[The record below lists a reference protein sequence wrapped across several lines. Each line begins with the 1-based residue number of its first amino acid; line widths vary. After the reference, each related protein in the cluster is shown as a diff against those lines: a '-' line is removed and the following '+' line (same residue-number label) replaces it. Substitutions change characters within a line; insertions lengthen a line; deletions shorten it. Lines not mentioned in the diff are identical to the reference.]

1 MDVQGADSAAMKNKK
16 ELPLGILFRPRDSW
30 VAWILLIAALV
41 VTVILWQV
49 SIRLVEDRTQ
59 AQFKTQSLQLKTAID
74 QRLLNYQ
81 QVLAGSGGLFAVAGE
96 VSRDEWG
103 EYIDNV
109 DINRYYPGIQGI
121 GYVKRV
127 GVREMA
133 DHIASTRRDGI
144 LNYLVTPL
152 GNGPDYY
159 PVFYLEPGTSRN
171 RKALGYDAFSDPV
184 HRDAMETA
192 RDHARPKVTGKVVLI
207 QEEVAEDQ
215 ASFLMYYPLYEGG
228 AVPETVAERRMLLSG
243 YVFSAFRMNTLLDG
257 IVGLISPFLDVKIY
271 DNGTISRNNL
281 MYGSNLGSLD
291 NEFSFEMSQTI
302 SHGGRDWLLQTR
314 STPAFD
320 YLAADPRPPIVLGS
334 GVVISLLLFG
344 FALTLTR
351 SRIMAQISAGRY
363 RAITEGAASV
373 TLVLGKNGELQYAS
387 PSSHEILGFDPD
399 QVDHLEL
406 RALVHEDDWPELTT
420 GFEQARRASGQQMPA
435 LKIRIRDADG
445 NWHFMEVTL
454 TSMLKVPGVRGVVL
468 SLRDLTQLQAAE
480 SELHQLAFYDPLTGL
495 ANRQLFRDRLNHVVH
510 RSKRHHESAALM
522 FLDLDGFKRIN
533 DTLGHDAGDELLRQV
548 AQWLQRCLRD
558 DDSVA
563 RLGGDEFVVLL
574 SRISNPDAAGKVA
587 EAIVRRV
594 CQRVRLSEHEV
605 GVTVSI
611 GITMIPDD
619 SEDPGTLM
627 KYADLAM
634 YRAKEKGRNT
644 YQFFTPAMNAHAARR
659 LLQQEELAIALN
671 EDRFELHYQPK
682 VELKTRRV
690 IGVEAFLRW
699 HHPEK
704 GLVNAQ
710 QFILL
715 AEETGLIIRLGE
727 IALRQACIQVQA
739 LARAG
744 FESLKMAVNLSVR
757 QLMDPGFLD
766 MVRQVITETGIS
778 PEQLELEMTAELLN
792 EDSRQVHNL
801 LVSLHDMGVCL
812 ILDDFGTSA
821 CSLVSLHQL
830 PLDVIKIDHRFI
842 RDIPYNVS
850 ATDVASAVIALAH
863 KLHLTVVAEGVE
875 TPQQL
880 EFLQS
885 AGCAQCQG
893 NLFSYPLNEDALI
906 GFLIRQYE
914 SPLIS

>member
-1 MDVQGADSAAMKNKK
+1 MMNNK
-16 ELPLGILFRPRDSW
+16 ELPLGILLRPQHSW
-30 VAWILLIAALV
+30 VAWTLLIAALT
-41 VTVILWQV
+41 VTAMLWQV
-49 SIRLVEDRTQ
+49 SIRLVDDRTQ
-59 AQFKTQSLQLKTAID
+59 AQFRTQSLQLRTAID
-74 QRLLNYQ
+74 ERLRNYE
-81 QVLAGSGGLFAVAGE
+81 QVLAGSAGLFAVAGE
-96 VSRDEWG
+96 ISRDEWR
-103 EYIDNV
+103 EYVDSV

-133 DHIASTRRDGI
+133 DHIASTRRNGI

-152 GNGPDYY
+152 GSGPDYY
-159 PVFYLEPGTSRN
+159 PVFYLEPGTHRN
-171 RKALGYDAFSDPV
+171 QKALGYDAFSDAV
-184 HRDAMETA
+184 HRNAMAMA
-192 RDHARPKVTGKVVLI
+192 RDHATPKVTGKVVLI

-215 ASFLMYYPLYEGG
+215 ASFLMYYPLYKGG
-228 AVPETVAERRMLLSG
+228 AAPETVVERRMLMSG

-257 IVGLISPFLDVKIY
+257 IVGLISPFLDVRIY

-291 NEFSFEMSQTI
+291 NDFSFAMSQTI

-320 YLAADPRPPIVLGS
+320 YLAADSRPPIVLGS

-351 SRIMAQISAGRY
+351 SRIMAQSSAGRY
-363 RAITEGAASV
+363 RAITEGAANV
-373 TLVLGKNGELQYAS
+373 TLVLGKNGEPQYAS
-387 PSSHEILGFDPD
+387 PSSRDILGFDPD
-399 QVDHLEL
+399 RVDDLEL
-406 RALVHEDDWPELTT
+406 KAQVHEDDWPMLKTC
-420 GFEQARRASGQQMPA
+420 FEKARRMPGQQMPA
-435 LKIRIRDADG
+435 LKIRIRDAG
-445 NWHFMEVTL
+445 GQWHFMEGTF
-454 TSMLKVPGVRGVVL
+454 TSMLRVPGVRGVVL
-468 SLRDLTQLQAAE
+468 SLRDLTQLKAAE
-480 SELHQLAFYDPLTGL
+480 SELHRLAFYDPLTGL
-495 ANRQLFRDRLNHVVH
+495 ANRQLLRDRLNHVVH
-510 RSKRHHESAALM
+510 RSKRNQEAAALM

-533 DTLGHDAGDELLRQV
+533 DTLGHDAGDELLKQV
-548 AQWLQRCLRD
+548 AQWLQGCVRD

-587 EAIVRRV
+587 ETVLRRL
-594 CQRVRLSEHEV
+594 CQRIRLSDHEV

-611 GITMIPDD
+611 GITMIPHD

-634 YRAKEKGRNT
+634 YRAKEKGRNA

-659 LLQQEELAIALN
+659 LLQQEELAIALDQ
-671 EDRFELHYQPK
+671 DRFVLHYQPK
-682 VELKTRRV
+682 VELKTQKV

-739 LARAG
+739 LERAG

-757 QLMDPGFLD
+757 QLMDPGFLN
-766 MVRQVITETGIS
+766 MVRQVITETGVA
-778 PEQLELEMTAELLN
+778 PEQLELEMAAELLN
-792 EDSRQVHNL
+792 EDARQVHDL

-812 ILDDFGTSA
+812 ILDDFGTGA
-821 CSLVSLHQL
+821 CSLVSLQQL

-850 ATDVASAVIALAH
+850 ATDVTSAVIALAH